1 MPDVQGFVK
10 WILKI
15 SDGVVYMDNDR
26 QANVEILKHILI
38 KDVCDPIKEI
48 IDFLYP
54 SFLLELESAETRIHF
69 HQHAILEPKNEVDKI
84 IEYMLN
90 QMLGDS

>member
-38 KDVCDPIKEI
+38 KDVCDPLKTIV
-48 IDFLYP
+48 DFLYP
-54 SFLLELESAETRIHF
+54 SCL
-69 HQHAILEPKNEVDKI
+69 
-84 IEYMLN
+84 
-90 QMLGDS
+90 

>member
-1 MPDVQGFVK
+1 M
-10 WILKI
+10 
-15 SDGVVYMDNDR
+15 
-26 QANVEILKHILI
+26 LI
-38 KDVCDPIKEI
+38 KGVCDAIKEI

-69 HQHAILEPKNEVDKI
+69 HQHAILEPKNEEVDKI

>member
-1 MPDVQGFVK
+1 MMAKQK
-10 WILKI
+10 SNSHSTCW
-15 SDGVVYMDNDR
+15 
-26 QANVEILKHILI
+26 LI
-38 KDVCDPIKEI
+38 KGVCDAIKEI

-90 QMLGDS
+90 QMLGDSWNI